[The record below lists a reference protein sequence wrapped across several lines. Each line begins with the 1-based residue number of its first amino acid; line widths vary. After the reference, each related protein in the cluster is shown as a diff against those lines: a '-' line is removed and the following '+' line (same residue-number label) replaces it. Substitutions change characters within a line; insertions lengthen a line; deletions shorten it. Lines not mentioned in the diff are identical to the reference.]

1 MNISSRRLSTSDI
14 LLIKHWLINFK
25 DDIEDIDKDIL
36 CTCDF
41 LKRYKTPVRTIYSY
55 RERQQ
60 EIKNFYIANYNE
72 IELRVSFTFES
83 EYL

>member
-1 MNISSRRLSTSDI
+1 MSISSRKLSTSDI

-25 DDIEDIDKDIL
+25 NDEEAINKDIL

-60 EIKNFYIANYNE
+60 EIKDFYIANYNE
-72 IELRVSFTFES
+72 IELRVSFEFENK
-83 EYL
+83 YM